1 MRSRRLGREGG
12 SAAVEFALVLPLFL
26 LFLSLILEYGWY
38 FTNWLALTNGVS
50 EGARAGIKAREWEG
64 EDPVALARQAF
75 QEAFRFNVTP
85 TVNITIE
92 DDSPRKIRV
101 DASFHYQPLVGYLP
115 EALTPQRVAARAVMA
130 FP

>member
-1 MRSRRLGREGG
+1 MRSRRPGREGG

-26 LFLSLILEYGWY
+26 LLLSLILEYGWY

-101 DASFHYQPLVGYLP
+101 DVSFRYEPLVGYLP
-115 EALTPQRVAARAVMA
+115 DALTPRRVAARAVMA

>member
-1 MRSRRLGREGG
+1 MREGRLRRDGG

-26 LFLSLILEYGWY
+26 LLLSLILEYGWY
-38 FTNWLALTNGVS
+38 FTNWLTLANGVS

-64 EDPVALARQAF
+64 EDPVAQARQAF
-75 QEAFRFNVTP
+75 QEAFWLSVTP
-85 TVNITIE
+85 TVSITIE

-101 DASFHYQPLVGYLP
+101 DASYQYQPLVGYLP
-115 EALTPQRVAARAVMA
+115 DALTPQRVAARAVMA